1 MSPNPNTWHILFIA
15 ARNINDIIENKK
27 GSFMHNNSWLLFSKT
42 KAQDGKGSNG
52 WRQMFLRNLKEKEFF
67 QTGKG
72 FPHWEEEGTREVYW
86 SGPARAWGSGQEAS
100 WLHPGR
106 QKT

>member
-1 MSPNPNTWHILFIA
+1 
-15 ARNINDIIENKK
+15 
-27 GSFMHNNSWLLFSKT
+27 
-42 KAQDGKGSNG
+42 
-52 WRQMFLRNLKEKEFF
+52 MFLRNLKEKEFF